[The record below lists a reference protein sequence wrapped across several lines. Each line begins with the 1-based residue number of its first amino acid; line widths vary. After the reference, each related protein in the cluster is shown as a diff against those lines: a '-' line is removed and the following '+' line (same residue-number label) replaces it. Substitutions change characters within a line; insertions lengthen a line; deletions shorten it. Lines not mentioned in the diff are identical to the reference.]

1 MQEAIFKLNLPEAT
15 GGAGLIDQTKE
26 KVEMMNNNNLTYGGK
41 TIPNASTLEQLKV
54 IESLNSYR

>member
-1 MQEAIFKLNLPEAT
+1 
-15 GGAGLIDQTKE
+15 
-26 KVEMMNNNNLTYGGK
+26 MNNPNVTYNGR